1 MKTRS
6 VILFYVMVAYMFISF
21 SWWTILLLEKNQESF
36 IKERNFFELQNTIE
50 NNSSGV
56 QRTVSFKLL
65 EKKHEGQ
72 KKMILGEAIVMMILL
87 MTGTFQ
93 LFRTFTKEIDLNR
106 RQKNFLL
113 SITHELK
120 SPLAST
126 KLSLQ
131 TLMKRNNLDDDKYFK
146 LLSNSLN
153 DVERLKILVDNLLLS
168 ARIEDHSYEP
178 VFELCN
184 ISIISEEIF
193 NKSSEVHGSLKNI
206 KINIQSG
213 LMVNGDTLA
222 LQTIVNNIIDNA
234 IKYTSE
240 GATIKCHLYEDL
252 NDVIISIS
260 DNGFGI
266 PQLEKPKI
274 FDKFY
279 RVGNEETRSTIGTGI
294 GLYMVKELLLLLKG
308 KIEVIDNE
316 PKGTVFKISLPK
328 VQLANQF

>member
-193 NKSSEVHGSLKNI
+193 NKSCEVHGSLKNI